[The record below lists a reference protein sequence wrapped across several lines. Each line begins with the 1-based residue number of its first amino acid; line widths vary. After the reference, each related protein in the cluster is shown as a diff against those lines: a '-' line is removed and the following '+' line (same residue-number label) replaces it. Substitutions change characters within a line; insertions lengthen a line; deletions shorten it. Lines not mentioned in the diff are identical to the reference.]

1 VQYAVKNK
9 RCLVLL
15 PIGVTRRQEGPT
27 FLALYQHILL
37 PALRATGFP
46 LHIMRGDEVLR
57 AGLTLHDGQLWLQEP
72 HLVVADLTTRHS
84 GVLHDLSLRHV
95 LANRTILLSQ
105 HAENIVPCFVTYRQ
119 IIYTLSE
126 EGIARLHQELR
137 HYVSEILN
145 SLCPCTATTS
155 QARGTG

>member
-46 LHIMRGDEVLR
+46 
-57 AGLTLHDGQLWLQEP
+57 LWLQEP

>member
-1 VQYAVKNK
+1 MEDK

-46 LHIMRGDEVLR
+46 LHILRGDQVLQ
-57 AGLTLHDGQLWLQEP
+57 AGMTLHDGQLWLQEP

-84 GVLHDLSLRHV
+84 GVLHDLSLRSF

-105 HAENIVPCFVTYRQ
+105 YAEDILPRFVTYRQ

-126 EGIARLHQELR
+126 GGIARLHQELR
-137 HYVSEILN
+137 HHVSEILN
-145 SLCPCTATTS
+145 PLCPCTDTTPQTHS
-155 QARGTG
+155 TG